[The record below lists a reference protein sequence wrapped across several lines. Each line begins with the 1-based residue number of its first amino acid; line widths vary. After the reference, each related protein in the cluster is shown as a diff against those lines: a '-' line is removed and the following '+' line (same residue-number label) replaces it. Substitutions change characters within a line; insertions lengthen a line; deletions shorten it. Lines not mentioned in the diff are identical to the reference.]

1 MKITEVITLDSSD
14 DDATTVAWENSIS
27 SSDDDIEILKQRIRS
42 RKTARVYSD
51 KIILRTTLKPKA
63 STMITSRIYSNS
75 SFPNSSTR
83 INSKTCMGSQSNGS
97 LPKP

>member
-14 DDATTVAWENSIS
+14 DDATTVDWENSSS
-27 SSDDDIEILKQRIRS
+27 SSDDDIKILEQRIRS

-51 KIILRTTLKPKA
+51 KMIPKTAPKPRS

-75 SFPNSSTR
+75 SFPNSSIR
-83 INSKTCMGSQSNGS
+83 IN
-97 LPKP
+97 